1 MSPGGEHGRR
11 HVIGQEMRNAEIPV
25 HHLHDHY
32 SRPVRVERFLPRD
45 THVRNEVHRHDFH
58 EIFFLSEGS
67 GEHMIDLGT
76 HPFTAPCMHAIVAG
90 QVHRLGRSAD
100 SSGLVLMFQRE
111 AIHGDAMDD
120 DLHAL
125 FSGLNGGPVW
135 ALGPDQIDL
144 AHTLLELIARET
156 ATDDPA
162 SRRAANGLL
171 AVLIA
176 KCAHWAGAK
185 QERRTGL
192 EPGDVARRFLGDVER
207 DFLTERRVGAY
218 AERYAISVDHLS
230 DMLRSRIGRSAME
243 VLQDRLILEAKRLLL
258 HSTMSVKEVGFA
270 LNMEDPAYFSRVFKK
285 ATGLTPVEYRDQ
297 VRELYK
303 G

>member
-1 MSPGGEHGRR
+1 
-11 HVIGQEMRNAEIPV
+11 
-25 HHLHDHY
+25 
-32 SRPVRVERFLPRD
+32 VRVERFLPRD
-45 THVRNEVHRHDFH
+45 TYVRNEVHRHDFH
-58 EIFFLSEGS
+58 EIFFLAEGS

-135 ALGPDQIDL
+135 SLRPDQIDL
-144 AHTLLELIARET
+144 AHTLLELIAGET

-176 KCAHWAGAK
+176 KCAHWAGTK
-185 QERRTGL
+185 QGRRTDL
-192 EPGDVARRFLGDVER
+192 EPGDVTRRFLGDVER

-230 DMLRSRIGRSAME
+230 DMLRSRIGRSAMD

-285 ATGLTPVEYRDQ
+285 ATGLTPIEYRDQ